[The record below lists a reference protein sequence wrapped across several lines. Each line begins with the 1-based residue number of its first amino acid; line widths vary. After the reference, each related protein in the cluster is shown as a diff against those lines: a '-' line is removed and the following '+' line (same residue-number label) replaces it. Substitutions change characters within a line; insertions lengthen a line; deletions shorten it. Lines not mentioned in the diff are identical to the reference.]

1 MRRGVARSPV
11 SRRRHHLHRDPC
23 PSISGGNAPLATS
36 RRPRYLCGMEQSRN
50 IPPRY
55 AIRLG
60 DLRHWHVVTVTC
72 PACGHKGRLD
82 AAVLGRSRPGRP
94 PPPGHTRLMDL
105 ERRLRCRRCGN
116 RDDNRI
122 LVTLAPRE

>member
-1 MRRGVARSPV
+1 
-11 SRRRHHLHRDPC
+11 
-23 PSISGGNAPLATS
+23 
-36 RRPRYLCGMEQSRN
+36 MEHSRN

-82 AAVLGRSRPGRP
+82 AASLSRGRPGRP

-105 ERRLRCRRCGN
+105 ERRLRCRHCGN

-122 LVTLAPRE
+122 LVTLAARE

>member
-1 MRRGVARSPV
+1 MRRGVARSAV
-11 SRRRHHLHRDPC
+11 AHRRYRLDRDPW
-23 PSISGGNAPLATS
+23 PSISGANAPLVKS
-36 RRPRYLCGMEQSRN
+36 RRPRYLYLMEQSWN

-82 AAVLGRSRPGRP
+82 AATLGRTRPGRP
-94 PPPGHTRLMDL
+94 SLPDHTRLMDL

>member
-1 MRRGVARSPV
+1 MT
-11 SRRRHHLHRDPC
+11 
-23 PSISGGNAPLATS
+23 PLAVGWLLS
-36 RRPRYLCGMEQSRN
+36 SGRRCATRRAMEHRGN

-72 PACGHKGRLD
+72 PACGHKGRVD
-82 AAVLGRSRPGRP
+82 AATLGRGRP
-94 PPPGHTRLMDL
+94 DHARLIDL
-105 ERRLRCRRCGN
+105 ERKLRCRGCGN

-122 LVTLAPRE
+122 LVTMASRE